1 MTETRLSAVRVGALL
16 VSASCGV
23 AFLLGSGEM
32 AVHSGVA
39 GSLYAVVT
47 AAGMLALGMIA
58 PKLWHAG
65 EPIWDVFGNLYGAAV
80 RNIVALL
87 SLVWM
92 SGVLAAQ
99 IHGSVAVISTVGL
112 PASSALVITAVALMA
127 ISFIDLGTAASFFAV
142 CLLAS
147 NLALLHALVES
158 GGLSVYLHA
167 WPSFIREI
175 RGAPPIETVAT
186 AIAIGFLVVTGSDY
200 QQFVIAAHR
209 PGDAWRGCMLA
220 SVFLSVVG
228 FLPAATVVAALRA
241 GNLSNLADYADAIPW
256 IMLHSSATIGPVCLG
271 VIVLAALGSG
281 TAITRA
287 MTTALMDLHPVVT
300 GHTVACRFLAIVI
313 GCFLA
318 IDGQTIISTI
328 VSLNMVYISAVGVL
342 FVMGQ
347 TGRRV
352 APHRAVAMMALG
364 SVSSLFF
371 AAIHWMHIGAV
382 PGWLSLPAGLI
393 ASTCPLLAQ
402 YFRSGARRVR
412 S

>member
-1 MTETRLSAVRVGALL
+1 MTETRLGAVRVGALL

-32 AVHSGVA
+32 AVHSGIA

-47 AAGMLALGMIA
+47 AVGMLALGMIA
-58 PKLWHAG
+58 PRLWHAG
-65 EPIWDVFGNLYGAAV
+65 EPIWDVFGNLYGPVV

-99 IHGSVAVISTVGL
+99 IHGSVAVISTAGL
-112 PASSALVITAVALMA
+112 PVSSALVITAVALLA
-127 ISFIDLGTAASFFAV
+127 SSFVDLGKAASFFAV

-167 WPSFIREI
+167 WPSFIHEI
-175 RGAPPIETVAT
+175 RGASPVETVAT

-200 QQFVIAAHR
+200 QQFVIAARR
-209 PGDAWRGCMLA
+209 PEDARRGCVLA

-228 FLPAATVVAALRA
+228 FLPAATVVAALHA
-241 GNLSNLADYADAIPW
+241 GNLSKLANYADAIPW
-256 IMLHSSATIGPVCLG
+256 IMLRSSARIGPVCLG

-287 MTTALMDLHPVVT
+287 MTSALMDLHPVVT
-300 GHTVACRFLAIVI
+300 GHPVACRLLIVMI

-318 IDGQTIISTI
+318 VDGQTIISTI
-328 VSLNMVYISAVGVL
+328 VSLNMVYISAIGML
-342 FVMGQ
+342 FVTGQ
-347 TGRRV
+347 TGRPV
-352 APHRAVAMMALG
+352 APRRATAMMTLG
-364 SVSSLFF
+364 SVFSLFF
-371 AAIHWMHIGAV
+371 AALNWMHIGAV
-382 PGWLSLPAGLI
+382 PGWLPLPAGLL
-393 ASTCPLLAQ
+393 ASTCPLLAK
-402 YFRSGARRVR
+402 YFRLVPRGVR